1 MVLRTRRIKLPFA
14 RSGFTA
20 ALAGA
25 EGGLATTSAVACG
38 VLISL
43 DNPELVLLSV
53 AVSFFVQA
61 FNTSASWFLV
71 EETEEELD
79 RRRGWRG
86 ISLPLHG
93 ALIQF
98 TAHIITSLIVIMPL
112 ILIADEALAIIICVG
127 LALMGLFLLG
137 AIRGHWLKTD
147 SLQDALETAGLG
159 TGVIAVGVVSGLV
172 LS

>member
-1 MVLRTRRIKLPFA
+1 M
-14 RSGFTA
+14 A

-38 VLISL
+38 ILISL
-43 DNPELVLLSV
+43 DQPQLVLLSV
-53 AVSFFVQA
+53 AVAFFVQA
-61 FNTSASWFLV
+61 FNTSVSWFLV

-98 TAHIITSLIVIMPL
+98 AGHIITSLIVVLPL
-112 ILIADEALAIIICVG
+112 VLIADEARAIVACAG
-127 LALMGLFLLG
+127 LALIGLLVLG
-137 AIRGHWLKTD
+137 AVRGRLLKTNAWR
-147 SLQDALETAGLG
+147 DALETAGLG
-159 TGVIAVGVVSGLV
+159 AGVIAVGVVSGLI

>member
-1 MVLRTRRIKLPFA
+1 M
-14 RSGFTA
+14 
-20 ALAGA
+20 
-25 EGGLATTSAVACG
+25 
-38 VLISL
+38 
-43 DNPELVLLSV
+43 LSV

-98 TAHIITSLIVIMPL
+98 AGHIITSLVVILPL
-112 ILIADEALAIIICVG
+112 VLIANEALAIVSCVG
-127 LALMGLFLLG
+127 LALIGLLALG
-137 AIRGHWLKTD
+137 GVRGHLLKTNAWRD
-147 SLQDALETAGLG
+147 GLETAGLG
-159 TGVIAVGVVSGLV
+159 AGVIAVGILSGLI